1 MRNRFKYLFADK
13 NNIRIICAIGLSV
26 VFTIISMLVVRSGTP
41 LLWLVPAGLLLV
53 LLAFISIGKF
63 LFLTVFLVPVSI
75 QLRFIFPDTPADIF
89 LPTELMLT
97 GILILMIF
105 KVFIS
110 REISRGILLNPISII
125 SFCLLGWYFITSL
138 TSTMPEV
145 SLKSTI
151 ARLWFFAGFY
161 LLAAEL
167 FRKVERIRYYFYTYI
182 AGMIPVVIYYLIRM
196 WQAGIFNQ
204 KAAYKA
210 IRPFFNDH
218 TAFGAA
224 LAFCIPVIVYFL
236 FKREFSGTKK
246 TVIFLLLAV
255 FSAAFLFS
263 YSRAAWLSLFVAALV
278 VSILLLRISWKV
290 VLPATIC
297 LIVIISLSWA
307 SLRMRLNENKQES
320 SNNIERH
327 LQSIANVRSD
337 VSNMERINRWKSA
350 MRMLR
355 EKPYLG
361 WGPAT
366 YQFKYAPFQI
376 ASEKTIISTNYGEG
390 GNAHS
395 EYLGSLVDSGIPGLV
410 LYVLLLFFSLRKG
423 IIIWETHRDKQIRNL
438 ALALVAGLI
447 TYAVHGALNN
457 FLDTDKISALF
468 WGMIAALVAID
479 IRMKQ
484 EYKSESLS
492 EVGSD
497 D

>member
-1 MRNRFKYLFADK
+1 MRNRLKYLFPQK
-13 NNIRIICAIGLSV
+13 NNIRIIYAIGLSV
-26 VFTIISMLVVRSGTP
+26 VFTIISMFVVRSGTP
-41 LLWLVPAGLLLV
+41 FLWLIPAGLLLA
-53 LLAFISIGKF
+53 LLAFISIEKF

-75 QLRFIFPDTPADIF
+75 QLRFIFPDTPADLF
-89 LPTELMLT
+89 LPTELMLA

-105 KVFIS
+105 KIFIS
-110 REISRGILLNPISII
+110 REINREILFNPISLI
-125 SFCLLGWYFITSL
+125 SFCILGWFFITSL
-138 TSTMPEV
+138 TSTMPGV
-145 SLKSTI
+145 SLKSFIT
-151 ARLWFFAGFY
+151 RLWFFAGFY

-167 FRKVERIRYYFYTYI
+167 FGKTERIRYYFYSYI
-182 AGMIPVVIYYLIRM
+182 AGMVPVVIYYLVRM

-236 FKREFSGTKK
+236 FKKELSGIKK
-246 TVIFLLLAV
+246 TGISLLLII

-278 VSILLLRISWKV
+278 VSILIFRISWKV
-290 VLPATIC
+290 VLPATLC
-297 LIVIISLSWA
+297 LIVIISLSW
-307 SLRMRLNENKQES
+307 SGLMMHLNENKQES
-320 SNNIERH
+320 SSDIHRH
-327 LQSIANVRSD
+327 LQSIANIRSD
-337 VSNMERINRWKSA
+337 ASNMERINRWKSA
-350 MRMLR
+350 MRMFR

-395 EYLGSLVDSGIPGLV
+395 EYLGSLVDSGIPGMM
-410 LYVLLLFFSLRKG
+410 LYILLLFFSIRKG
-423 IIIWETHRDKQIRNL
+423 IIIWKTHRDKQISNL

-468 WGMIAALVAID
+468 WGMVAAVVAID
-479 IRMKQ
+479 IGMKQ
-484 EYKSESLS
+484 ENRNGSLS
-492 EVGSD
+492 KVGGD

>member
-1 MRNRFKYLFADK
+1 MKNRLKYLFADK
-13 NNIRIICAIGLSV
+13 NNIKIICAIGISI
-26 VFTIISMLVVRSGTP
+26 VFTIVSMFVVRSGTQ
-41 LLWLVPAGLLLV
+41 LLWLIPAGLLLV
-53 LLAFISIGKF
+53 LLAFISIEKF
-63 LFLTVFLVPVSI
+63 LFLTVFFVPVSI
-75 QLRFIFPDTPADIF
+75 QLRFVLPDTSADIF
-89 LPTELMLT
+89 LPTELMLA

-105 KVFIS
+105 KLFIS
-110 REISRGILLNPISII
+110 REIKKEILLNPVSII
-125 SFCLLGWYFITSL
+125 SFCILGWFLITSL
-138 TSTMPEV
+138 TSTLPGV
-145 SLKSTI
+145 SFKSFI

-161 LLAAEL
+161 LLATIL
-167 FRKVERIRYYFYTYI
+167 FEKNERIRYYFYTYI

-224 LAFCIPVIVYFL
+224 LSFCIPVIIYFL
-236 FKREFSGTKK
+236 FKRTSSAIKK
-246 TVIFLLLAV
+246 SIVIIFLVL

-278 VSILLLRISWKV
+278 VLILLFRVSWKI

-297 LIVIISLSWA
+297 LIVIISLSW
-307 SLRMRLNENKQES
+307 SGLRMRLNENKQES
-320 SNNIERH
+320 SSNIERH
-327 LQSIANVRSD
+327 LQSIANIRSD
-337 VSNMERINRWKSA
+337 ASNMERINRWKSA
-350 MRMLR
+350 LRMFR
-355 EKPYLG
+355 EKPLAG

-395 EYLGSLVDSGIPGLV
+395 EYLGALVESGIPGLI

-423 IIIWETHRDKQIRNL
+423 IIIWKTHKDMQIRNL
-438 ALALVAGLI
+438 ALAFVAGLI

-468 WGMIAALVAID
+468 WGMIAAIVAID

-484 EYKSESLS
+484 EDKNRNLS
-492 EVGSD
+492 EVGGD